1 MFEILL
7 KTPDAKLVIGKMCST
22 RVGAENKQIEAK
34 RRELS
39 SGENTF
45 KMLENLRV
53 EVKIMVQF

>member
-1 MFEILL
+1 
-7 KTPDAKLVIGKMCST
+7 MCST

-34 RRELS
+34 GRELS